1 MDRDSLMLDKFLN
14 LSKKVPIQIS
24 TDSPYAITKNTDI
37 CFIVAPQWAHFLPP
51 FNIARLSS
59 ILLEDGFNAKCFDL
73 NIKCWNHIR
82 PIVKSGEIEFD
93 PWDGSRSFTWGRDFY
108 FDLLHEYMEPVFNS
122 AIEAIVNLK
131 PKVIGFTL
139 YWSNT
144 EPTIWIKNRLK
155 ELLPDTIFLA
165 GGPSSHST
173 LDVLKENFDISVIG
187 EAEKI
192 ILDLMYQIEEENLDT
207 SEFPKVLTQPI
218 KQRLDLN
225 TFPIPNYSDFDLN
238 EYAMP
243 NGIVTEFSRG
253 CIAKCTFCE
262 ETHFWNY
269 RQKGFMNVV
278 DEIEHLY
285 KNLGITAV
293 WFVDSLVNGSLKDLE
308 GFAKEIIKRD
318 IKINWLGYARHDKRM
333 DLTYFKMLKDSGC
346 IALNYGSESG
356 SNKVLEDMKKRVTKE
371 EMEQN
376 FIDCAKVGI
385 QAVTGWVIS
394 FPTETI
400 SDIVDTMTLIWRNRN
415 TSISNILSSPRFQMG
430 PQTIVGQ
437 NPDRFELLPF
447 WYQECHIRK
456 DFTMAKPHMLVRA
469 KLWSIFLEQLESK
482 NDIGIQPRPN
492 LKKFHYELNYNNDK
506 IKNSVTSD
514 DFNYKIINTKNP
526 FQDSLLNEPF
536 GLLRLLFRG
545 RGGYRL
551 KVLFSNELDLQ
562 EFGNYLECGLN
573 GEFEFI
579 ISDSGEWTYTANF
592 TYEQPENP
600 FTPYD
605 YFQETNTATLRARK
619 FAKPEWG
626 MDGKTDEQME
636 ELKKECDRLNKEI
649 DFSFS
654 YKDTIKGSWGIK
666 KSLF

>member
-1 MDRDSLMLDKFLN
+1 MDRDSLMLEKFLH
-14 LSKKVPIQIS
+14 LSQKVPIQTS
-24 TDSPYAITKNTDI
+24 SDSPYEITKDTDI
-37 CFIVAPQWAHFLPP
+37 CFIIAPQWAHFLPP

-59 ILLEDGFNAKCFDL
+59 VLLEDGFRAKCFDL

-82 PIVKSGEIEFD
+82 PFVDSGEIGFD
-93 PWDGSRSFTWGRDFY
+93 PWDGSRSFTWGKDIY
-108 FDLLHEYMEPVFNS
+108 FEQLHQYMKPVFDA
-122 AIEAIVNLK
+122 AIDAIVQLN

-144 EPTIWIKNRLK
+144 EPSIWIKNRLK
-155 ELLPDTIFLA
+155 ELLPDTIFLG

-173 LDVLKENFDISVIG
+173 LNIIKENFDISVVG

-192 ILDLMYQIEEENLDT
+192 ILDIMYQIEENTIDKD
-207 SEFPKVLTQPI
+207 EFPQVLTQPI

-225 TFPIPNYSDFDLN
+225 TFPPPNYSDFDLN

-269 RQKGFMNVV
+269 RQKGYMNVV

-318 IKINWLGYARHDKRM
+318 IKIKWLGYARHDKRM
-333 DLTYFKMLKDSGC
+333 DFEYFKMLKDSGC

-376 FIDCAKVGI
+376 FIDCATLGI

-394 FPTETI
+394 FPTEEI
-400 SDIVDTMTLIWRNRN
+400 NDIVDTMTLIWRNRN

-437 NPDRFELLPF
+437 NPDRFGLMPF
-447 WYQECHIRK
+447 WYERCHIRK
-456 DFTMAKPHMLVRA
+456 DFSMAKPHMLVRA

-492 LKKFHYELNYNNDK
+492 LKKYHYELVYENPKVKKSIISENFNYN
-506 IKNSVTSD
+506 
-514 DFNYKIINTKNP
+514 IISTGNK

-536 GLLRLLFRG
+536 GLLRLLFRA
-545 RGGYRL
+545 RGGYRF
-551 KVLFSNELDLQ
+551 KVLFSKDLDSK
-562 EFGNYLECGLN
+562 EFGDYVSCDLEGY
-573 GEFEFI
+573 FEF
-579 ISDSGEWTYTANF
+579 SVSENGTWEYVSNF
-592 TYEQPENP
+592 EYIQEENP

-605 YFQETNTATLRARK
+605 YFQENNTATLRARK

-626 MDGKTDEQME
+626 MGGKTDEEMDA
-636 ELKKECDRLNKEI
+636 LKVECDRLNNEV

-654 YKDTIKGSWGIK
+654 YSDTIKGSWGVK